1 MSRSS
6 SYGLPLFSVAIWG
19 GMFIVMAGALRH
31 VDAYHLTAA
40 RYLIAAAVLAAV
52 LAATAGRRAFRTEGR
67 FAEIAVLGVVG
78 IAGFNLLVNIAL
90 GYTAPQ
96 NGALM
101 VALTPLLTVL
111 VRWVRDRVRPTLP
124 TLGLMLLALV
134 GVGLVITH
142 GHPTDLGAI
151 GSGDAMAFLGV
162 VGWAVYTHGASR
174 FASWGS
180 LRFSTLTQI
189 VGAAATVLVAL
200 VADLTGIGHLPGPGA
215 LGADAWQLGY
225 IAIASSVLAVLA
237 WNVAI
242 RRLGAPNAALFMNLV
257 PVITFGIQIVRGYR
271 PVPAEI
277 AGAALTVAALVA
289 TNVLARRAT
298 ARATT
303 GVRAAA
309 GPVPAQRVPHA
320 TAGPVPVQP
329 VPVATA
335 GRVPAQPVPVGATGR
350 VLTGP
355 EWTSADGLSP
365 R

>member
-1 MSRSS
+1 MSRFSP
-6 SYGLPLFSVAIWG
+6 YGLPLFSVAVWG

-40 RYLIAAAVLAAV
+40 RYLVAAAVLAV
-52 LAATAGRRAFRTEGR
+52 LLAATAGRRAFRTDGR
-67 FAEIAVLGVVG
+67 LAEIVVLGVVG

-111 VRWVRDRVRPTLP
+111 VRWVRDRERPGLP
-124 TLGLMLLALV
+124 TVGLMVVALL
-134 GVGLVITH
+134 GVGLVVITH

-151 GSGDAMAFLGV
+151 GGGDAMAFLGV
-162 VGWAVYTHGASR
+162 VGWAIYTHGAGR
-174 FASWGS
+174 FAGWGA
-180 LRFSTLTQI
+180 LRFGALTQI
-189 VGAAATVLVAL
+189 VGAAAAVLVAL
-200 VADLTGIGHLPGPGA
+200 AADLTGLAHLPSPGA
-215 LGADAWQLGY
+215 FGADAWQIGY
-225 IAIASSVLAVLA
+225 ISIVSSVLAVLA

-257 PVITFGIQIVRGYR
+257 PVVTFAIQIVRGYR

-298 ARATT
+298 ARANT
-303 GVRAAA
+303 GVRA
-309 GPVPAQRVPHA
+309 VEPARDRQL
-320 TAGPVPVQP
+320 
-329 VPVATA
+329 
-335 GRVPAQPVPVGATGR
+335 
-350 VLTGP
+350 LTGP
-355 EWTSADGLSP
+355 EWEPAEEAVPT

>member
-1 MSRSS
+1 
-6 SYGLPLFSVAIWG
+6 
-19 GMFIVMAGALRH
+19 MFIVMAGALRH

-78 IAGFNLLVNIAL
+78 IAGFNLFVNIAL

-237 WNVAI
+237 WNVTV

-303 GVRAAA
+303 GVRGAI
-309 GPVPAQRVPHA
+309 GPVPAR
-320 TAGPVPVQP
+320 P
-329 VPVATA
+329 VPVAA
-335 GRVPAQPVPVGATGR
+335 IGPVPARPVPVGATGR
-350 VLTGP
+350 ALTGP
-355 EWTSADGLSP
+355 EWESAEVLSA